1 MDLHLIGNQHLTDV
15 LFHSFLG
22 VVCDVKAFYAGHT
35 LIPRTHFFSI
45 QNSGT
50 GKSQAM
56 EALFWLLWFL
66 IPHNKVFKCTKTTD
80 AALIG
85 SPDEDKKKEA
95 KQSRLLFERDFL
107 FWDEGSML
115 LKETPFSEDLR
126 DILQM
131 AMDESRW
138 IQKGLKNGIV
148 QGYTNVTIVSGSY
161 IEKGIKFNVLRTG
174 FFQRFMVSFKEYTND
189 EKLAIAEGLEN
200 LEDPKLYLKKIDI
213 QNKIKTE
220 LIKNYNFKYPNPIN
234 ERRVINFSREAS
246 QEFTKTFIKYYK
258 RNILNQY
265 MDSRQDVLETI
276 WGRARLQT
284 VKIALHNAYLHK
296 RATLIKEDYDYAFD
310 LVDKYHIQGMKALLD
325 SISDDKIV
333 YKKIDREIQKE
344 YLAECIGNLCQRR
357 NGAVSQS
364 DILDY
369 ISNLKK
375 LSNSKR
381 QRPNFG
387 RNRAW
392 TWIKE
397 METEGIL
404 EVTKDGNKSLIKLV
418 PKKTISL

>member
-1 MDLHLIGNQHLTDV
+1 
-15 LFHSFLG
+15 
-22 VVCDVKAFYAGHT
+22 
-35 LIPRTHFFSI
+35 
-45 QNSGT
+45 
-50 GKSQAM
+50 
-56 EALFWLLWFL
+56 
-66 IPHNKVFKCTKTTD
+66 
-80 AALIG
+80 
-85 SPDEDKKKEA
+85 
-95 KQSRLLFERDFL
+95 
-107 FWDEGSML
+107 ML

-174 FFQRFMVSFKEYTND
+174 FFQRFMVSFKEYTNK
-189 EKLAIAEGLEN
+189 EKLEIAEGLEN

-325 SISDDKIV
+325 SIDDKKIV
-333 YKKIDREIQKE
+333 YKKIDRETQKE
-344 YLAECIGNLCQRR
+344 FLAQCISELCHKQQ
-357 NGAVSQS
+357 GLVTQGEV
-364 DILDY
+364 LDY
-369 ISNLKK
+369 ISVMKK
-375 LSNSKR
+375 RASKTN
-381 QRPNFG
+381 QVPNFG
-387 RNRAW
+387 RNRAGE
-392 TWIKE
+392 WIKE
-397 METEGIL
+397 METDGVITVIKEGH
-404 EVTKDGNKSLIKLV
+404 KNLIKLTAD
-418 PKKTISL
+418 KAISL